1 MEEIY
6 MNVEPAKSSDSRTS
20 TKQTGPSSSDRSS
33 HGAALL
39 GLGLL
44 SVFLLA
50 ALIGLGVRYQDVVR
64 GFAVDLSVIQA
75 NLTEERLV
83 LQASNDKL
91 SSLTEERDLLNTHLT
106 AMTKERDRLQ
116 SLSRKKKT
124 CPAGWR
130 MFSCVCYLLSTETK
144 TWDNSRQDCRD
155 RGADLVVIDSA
166 AEQTFLSTLTN
177 GAASAWIGLSDRDM
191 EGTWKWIDETP
202 LTEEYWESAQP
213 DNGGGNPRWGEEDC
227 AHIITGKT
235 KENWNDQNC
244 ANSLRWICEEVA

>member
-1 MEEIY
+1 MDS
-6 MNVEPAKSSDSRTS
+6 NV
-20 TKQTGPSSSDRSS
+20 Q
-33 HGAALL
+33 
-39 GLGLL
+39 
-44 SVFLLA
+44 
-50 ALIGLGVRYQDVVR
+50 GVAEFNLNHQDVVR

-75 NLTEERLV
+75 NLTEER
-83 LQASNDKL
+83 
-91 SSLTEERDLLNTHLT
+91 DLLNTNLT

-202 LTEEYWESAQP
+202 LTEEYWAGSQP

-227 AHIITGKT
+227 ARIITGKT